1 MEFKSLRNI
10 ENSFKQIRLYAI
22 VFACVCLVVV
32 GFTIYKSYDFAKEQR
47 EKIYVLDKGKSLM
60 LALSQD
66 ASINRP
72 VEAKEHVRR
81 FHELFFTLSPDKA
94 AIESNMQRAF
104 NLSDK
109 TAFDYYKD
117 LLEKGYYSRVISG
130 NIQQRVEVDSIKIDF
145 NAYPYKTTTYTTQY
159 IIRASN
165 ITKRSLVT
173 SAQLISAVRSDN
185 NPQGFTIEKFTVLEN
200 KDIEVIKR

>member
-22 VFACVCLVVV
+22 LFAGLCLIIV
-32 GFTIYKSYDFAKEQR
+32 GFSIYKSYVFASIQR
-47 EKIYVLDKGKSLM
+47 QKIYVLDKGKSLM
-60 LALSQD
+60 VALSQD

-72 VEAKEHVRR
+72 VEAKEHIRR
-81 FHELFFTLSPDKA
+81 FHELFFTLSPDKS

-109 TAFDYYKD
+109 SAFDYYKD
-117 LLEKGYYSRVISG
+117 LLEKGYYSRIISG

-145 NAYPYKTTTYTTQY
+145 NTYPYKATTYAAQY
-159 IIRASN
+159 IIRASS
-165 ITKRSLVT
+165 ITKRSLIT
-173 SAQLISAVRSDN
+173 NSQLINAVRSDN
-185 NPQGFTIEKFTVLEN
+185 NPQGFVIEKFIVLEN
-200 KDIEVIKR
+200 KDLEVAKR

>member
-22 VFACVCLVVV
+22 VFATVCLLIV
-32 GFTIYKSYDFAKEQR
+32 GFSIYKSYDFAKEQR

-72 VEAKEHVRR
+72 VEAREHVRR
-81 FHELFFTLSPDKA
+81 FHELFFTLSPEKA

-145 NAYPYKTTTYTTQY
+145 NAYPYKTTTYATQY
-159 IIRASN
+159 IIRSSN
-165 ITKRSLVT
+165 LTKRNLVT
-173 SAQLISAVRSDN
+173 SSQLISAVRSDN
-185 NPQGFTIEKFTVLEN
+185 NPQGFIIEKFTVLEN
-200 KDIEVIKR
+200 KDLEVVKR